1 MKPLVQRVRW
11 PVPRGDG
18 DAHGVEPFAHRRR
31 GPAPQR
37 PGTRPASVLCMLA
50 TALLLAACGEQTLYA
65 KLDERQANDMV
76 SALRLAGVPA
86 QKAARE
92 DGFEVRTGEAD
103 FARAVQILKS
113 QGLPREDFDSL
124 GKVFKREGFVS
135 TPVEERARLMHA
147 LSQELSHTLTSID
160 GVLQARVT
168 LVVPERHPLSDKV
181 QPSSA
186 SVMIKH
192 RPGLDVEGLLPKVR
206 ALVVNSIEGLPY
218 ESVSVVAF
226 AAEPTPT
233 AAPTAEGQPAAVL
246 VLALTLGAASLG
258 AAGYLTWR
266 RRRATPPLALEGR
279 HD

>member
-1 MKPLVQRVRW
+1 MKVTHVLPL
-11 PVPRGDG
+11 
-18 DAHGVEPFAHRRR
+18 A
-31 GPAPQR
+31 
-37 PGTRPASVLCMLA
+37 LA
-50 TALLLAACGEQTLYA
+50 TLLAACGEQTLYA

-86 QKAARE
+86 QKAAKE
-92 DGFEVRTGEAD
+92 DGFEVLTAESD
-103 FARAVQILKS
+103 FARAVQILKA
-113 QGLPREDFDSL
+113 QGLPREDYDSL

-192 RPGLDVEGLLPKVR
+192 RPGLDVESLLPKVR
-206 ALVVNSIEGLPY
+206 ALVVNSVEGLPY

-226 AAEPTPT
+226 VAEPTPV
-233 AAPTAEGQPAAVL
+233 APPPADGQPQA
-246 VLALTLGAASLG
+246 VLALAVTLGTASLG
-258 AAGYLTWR
+258 TAGWLAWR
-266 RRRATPPLALEGR
+266 RRRAQALPALPGTA

>member
-1 MKPLVQRVRW
+1 MKHLPSL
-11 PVPRGDG
+11 
-18 DAHGVEPFAHRRR
+18 
-31 GPAPQR
+31 
-37 PGTRPASVLCMLA
+37 LLLA
-50 TALLLAACGEQTLYA
+50 LLAACGEQTLYA

-86 QKAARE
+86 QKAAKE
-92 DGFEVRTGEAD
+92 DGFEVRTAESD
-103 FARAVQILKS
+103 FARAVQILKA
-113 QGLPREDFDSL
+113 QGLPREDYDSL

-192 RPGLDVEGLLPKVR
+192 RAGLDVESLMPKVR
-206 ALVVNSIEGLPY
+206 ALVVNSVEGLPY

-226 AAEPTPT
+226 VAEPTPV
-233 AAPTAEGQPAAVL
+233 APPPADAQPQA
-246 VLALTLGAASLG
+246 VLALAVTLGTASLG
-258 AAGYLTWR
+258 TAGWLAWR
-266 RRRATPPLALEGR
+266 RRRASSTQLALKGAA

>member
-1 MKPLVQRVRW
+1 MKHVRRLLPL
-11 PVPRGDG
+11 
-18 DAHGVEPFAHRRR
+18 A
-31 GPAPQR
+31 
-37 PGTRPASVLCMLA
+37 LA
-50 TALLLAACGEQTLYA
+50 ALLAACGEQTLYA

-76 SALRLAGVPA
+76 SALRLAGVQA
-86 QKAARE
+86 NKVAKE
-92 DGFEVRTGEAD
+92 GGFEVVTAEAD

-113 QGLPREDFDSL
+113 QGLPREDYDSL
-124 GKVFKREGFVS
+124 GSVFKREGFVS

-192 RPGLDVEGLLPKVR
+192 RPGLDVEALLPKVR

-226 AAEPTPT
+226 ASEAPPVASPPAEPAPQAAT
-233 AAPTAEGQPAAVL
+233 A
-246 VLALTLGAASLG
+246 LALTLGAASLG
-258 AAGYLTWR
+258 AAGWLGWR
-266 RRRATPPLALEGR
+266 RRRATLALEGPR

>member
-1 MKPLVQRVRW
+1 MKPLR
-11 PVPRGDG
+11 
-18 DAHGVEPFAHRRR
+18 
-31 GPAPQR
+31 
-37 PGTRPASVLCMLA
+37 SLCALVLA
-50 TALLLAACGEQTLYA
+50 TLLAGCGEQTLYA

-76 SALRLAGVPA
+76 SALRMSGVPA
-86 QKAARE
+86 QKNARE
-92 DGFEVRTGEAD
+92 DGFEVLTGEAD
-103 FARAVQILKS
+103 FARAVQILKA
-113 QGLPREDFDSL
+113 QGLPREDYDSL

-181 QPSSA
+181 LPSSA
-186 SVMIKH
+186 SVMLKH
-192 RPGLDVEGLLPKVR
+192 RPGLNIETLLPKVR
-206 ALVVNSIEGLPY
+206 ALVVNSVEGLPY

-233 AAPTAEGQPAAVL
+233 VPTVTDNGTPTAAMA
-246 VLALTLGAASLG
+246 LALTLGTASLG
-258 AAGYLTWR
+258 GAGLLAWR
-266 RRRATPPLALEGR
+266 RRRANEQLALEGKG

>member
-1 MKPLVQRVRW
+1 MKPLR
-11 PVPRGDG
+11 
-18 DAHGVEPFAHRRR
+18 
-31 GPAPQR
+31 
-37 PGTRPASVLCMLA
+37 SLLA
-50 TALLLAACGEQTLYA
+50 LGLAALLTACGDQTLYA

-86 QKAARE
+86 QKVSRE
-92 DGFEVRTGEAD
+92 AGFEVTTGEAD
-103 FARAVQILKS
+103 FARAVQILKA

-192 RPGLDVEGLLPKVR
+192 RPGLNVEALLPKVR
-206 ALVVNSIEGLPY
+206 ALIVNSVEGLPY

-226 AAEPTPT
+226 AAE
-233 AAPTAEGQPAAVL
+233 
-246 VLALTLGAASLG
+246 
-258 AAGYLTWR
+258 
-266 RRRATPPLALEGR
+266 ATPAVAVPTEAGLPPVVMADR
-279 HD
+279 KSVV

>member
-1 MKPLVQRVRW
+1 MKHLRSLS
-11 PVPRGDG
+11 
-18 DAHGVEPFAHRRR
+18 A
-31 GPAPQR
+31 
-37 PGTRPASVLCMLA
+37 LA
-50 TALLLAACGEQTLYA
+50 LAALLSACGDQTLYA

-86 QKAARE
+86 QKTARE
-92 DGFEVRTGEAD
+92 DGFEVQTAEAD
-103 FARAVQILKS
+103 FARAVQILKA

-192 RPGLDVEGLLPKVR
+192 RPGLNVEALLPKIR
-206 ALVVNSIEGLPY
+206 SLVVNSVEGLPY

-226 AAEPTPT
+226 AAEPTPAIT
-233 AAPTAEGQPAAVL
+233 PVPESQPATAL
-246 VLALTLGAASLG
+246 VLALTLGTASLG
-258 AAGYLTWR
+258 GAGVLAWR
-266 RRRATPPLALEGR
+266 RRKASAQLALEGGG
-279 HD
+279 HG